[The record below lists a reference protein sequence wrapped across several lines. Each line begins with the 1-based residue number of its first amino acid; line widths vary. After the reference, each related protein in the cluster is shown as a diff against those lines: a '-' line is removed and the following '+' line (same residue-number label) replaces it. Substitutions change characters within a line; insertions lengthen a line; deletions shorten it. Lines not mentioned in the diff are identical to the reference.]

1 MEKLT
6 RKQIRDIVVDAIEE
20 VTSVLTVDE
29 DDEFA
34 DIVARKLEDE
44 CPELVEDE
52 DEDDGLPGT
61 QEEEGE

>member
-1 MEKLT
+1 MRLT

-29 DDEFA
+29 DDEIA
-34 DIVARKLEDE
+34 DIVARKLGDE

-52 DEDDGLPGT
+52 MEDDDLPAD
-61 QEEEGE
+61 QEDES

>member
-29 DDEFA
+29 DDEIA
-34 DIVARKLEDE
+34 DIVARKLGEE
-44 CPELVEDE
+44 CPELIEDE
-52 DEDDGLPGT
+52 DEEGEPTVD
-61 QEEEGE
+61 EEE